1 MGTKGQALPKDVVF
15 YPVPN
20 QVIVKIGLPPKGYKY
35 VRVANDILMIAI
47 GTNMVV
53 DAIEDLMR

>member
-1 MGTKGQALPKDVVF
+1 
-15 YPVPN
+15 
-20 QVIVKIGLPPKGYKY
+20 